1 MQIQTGKCYNLDC
14 EIGMKAMQEQGLIA
28 DWCITDVPYGINITE
43 KTEKANGT
51 RYGNGR
57 ARKRIYECGDW
68 DKRRIDDSYFD
79 LMRSVSKNQIIFG
92 GGYYTN
98 ILPPT
103 GGWIVWDKKAYN
115 LADRNCY
122 GDCELAWSNTN
133 TMRIFRY
140 HFTGMIQG
148 DARNKDKRFHP
159 TQKPTQIWSQLL
171 EYYTKE
177 GDIVLDAFAGSQSLH
192 IACIRLNRRYIGF
205 EIDKGYYDKGCEW
218 VELEKRQKTIWEL

>member
-1 MQIQTGKCYNLDC
+1 
-14 EIGMKAMQEQGLIA
+14 
-28 DWCITDVPYGINITE
+28 
-43 KTEKANGT
+43 
-51 RYGNGR
+51 
-57 ARKRIYECGDW
+57 
-68 DKRRIDDSYFD
+68 
-79 LMRSVSKNQIIFG
+79 MRSVSQNQIIFG
-92 GGYYTN
+92 GNYYTDL
-98 ILPPT
+98 LPPT

-115 LADRNCY
+115 LADRTLY

-177 GDIVLDAFAGSQSLH
+177 GDIILDAFAGSQSLH

-205 EIDKGYYDKGCEW
+205 EIDKGYYEKGRDW
-218 VELEKRQKTIWEL
+218 VAQEKRQKTIWEL